1 MKELNKKKIISLI
14 KIIKPF
20 LMIDNIKNILNLK
33 SATGIKK
40 VDKNSWFFKCHF
52 INQPMMP
59 GTLIEE
65 TMLQTIVA
73 TLYSS
78 KKFKDKIFLIT
89 SSKTNFY
96 SKVDKPTILNID
108 IKILKITKIKVE
120 TAAIIKNDKNIKI
133 ASGNYNYFI
142 SISWKT
148 MHFQLSTL
156 H

>member
-1 MKELNKKKIISLI
+1 MTKIT
-14 KIIKPF
+14 KPF
-20 LMIDNIKNILNLK
+20 LMVDNIKNILNLK

-40 VDKNSWFFKCHF
+40 VNKNSWFFKCHF
-52 INQPMMP
+52 INQPIMP

-65 TMLQTIVA
+65 AILQTIVA

-78 KKFKDKIFLIT
+78 KKFKDKICLIT

-108 IKILKITKIKVE
+108 IKILKITKLKVE
-120 TAAIIKNDKNIKI
+120 TAAIIKNHKNIKI

-142 SISWKT
+142 SIK
-148 MHFQLSTL
+148 
-156 H
+156 

>member
-1 MKELNKKKIISLI
+1 MKELNKKKIISLT
-14 KIIKPF
+14 KITKPF
-20 LMIDNIKNILNLK
+20 LMVDNIKNILNLK

-40 VDKNSWFFKCHF
+40 VNKNSWFFKCHF

-65 TMLQTIVA
+65 AMLQTIVA

-78 KKFKDKIFLIT
+78 KKFEDRVFLIA

-108 IKILKITKIKVE
+108 IKILKITKLKVE
-120 TAAIIKNDKNIKI
+120 TAAIIKNHKNIKI

-142 SISWKT
+142 SIK
-148 MHFQLSTL
+148 
-156 H
+156 

>member
-1 MKELNKKKIISLI
+1 MKELNKKKIISLT
-14 KIIKPF
+14 KITKPF
-20 LMIDNIKNILNLK
+20 LMVDNIKNILNLK

-40 VDKNSWFFKCHF
+40 VNKNSWFFKCHF
-52 INQPMMP
+52 INQQIMP

-65 TMLQTIVA
+65 AMLQTIVA

-78 KKFKDKIFLIT
+78 KKFKDKICLIT

-108 IKILKITKIKVE
+108 IKILKITKLKVE
-120 TAAIIKNDKNIKI
+120 TAAIIKNHTNTKI

-142 SISWKT
+142 SIK
-148 MHFQLSTL
+148 
-156 H
+156 